1 MRTRGGSRASDGS
14 LGDLA
19 PVLASGSVPLV
30 VVATAV
36 AGIVV
41 DRTAAAILNPNSCL
55 GSAAVLATSAA
66 TGTGCRILSL
76 HLGLHARPRV

>member
-55 GSAAVLATSAA
+55 GSAAVAA